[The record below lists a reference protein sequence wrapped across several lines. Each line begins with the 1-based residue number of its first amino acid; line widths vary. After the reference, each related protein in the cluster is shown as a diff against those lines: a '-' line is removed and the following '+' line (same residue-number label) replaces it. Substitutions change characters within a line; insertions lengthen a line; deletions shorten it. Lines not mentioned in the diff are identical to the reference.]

1 MDFEDEE
8 GEDNEE
14 NEVEKHKR
22 ELEELKKTDPEFIKY
37 LEKEDKQVLNFGEDV
52 SASIFFSSS
61 STFPYEL
68 FFFSVCVCME
78 NR

>member
-1 MDFEDEE
+1 
-8 GEDNEE
+8 
-14 NEVEKHKR
+14 
-22 ELEELKKTDPEFIKY
+22 
-37 LEKEDKQVLNFGEDV
+37 V

-78 NR
+78 NRWQRIRKNTN